1 MDKESKVNPNETTLD
16 NKEVENTTNIKKE
29 DNSVSSGVGK
39 FLNVMAVLLL
49 FVGIIGLLI
58 SLGNSADIGLGIIIL
73 VTSLILSALLM
84 GLSEIIDVNLKILL
98 EIRKQNNNKEEQ

>member
-16 NKEVENTTNIKKE
+16 NKKVENTTNIKKE

-58 SLGNSADIGLGIIIL
+58 SLGNSADVGLGIIIL

-98 EIRKQNNNKEEQ
+98 EIRKQNNNKKQQ

>member
-98 EIRKQNNNKEEQ
+98 EIRKQNNNKKQQ

>member
-1 MDKESKVNPNETTLD
+1 MDKKSKVNPNETTLD

-58 SLGNSADIGLGIIIL
+58 ALGNSADIGLGIIIL

-98 EIRKQNNNKEEQ
+98 EIRKQNNNKKQQ